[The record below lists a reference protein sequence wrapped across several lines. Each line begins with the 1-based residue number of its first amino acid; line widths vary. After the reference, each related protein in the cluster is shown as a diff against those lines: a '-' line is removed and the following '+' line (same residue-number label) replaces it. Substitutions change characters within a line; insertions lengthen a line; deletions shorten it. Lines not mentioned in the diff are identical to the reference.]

1 MKQETRRGTQ
11 GLEEIDTYEMLDKL
25 RPVKRGRCKR
35 GKSCGS
41 ACIIED
47 RPCELELDE
56 RIGVALSRASAFIK
70 GMPQREQE
78 VKEATEDVLRTAR
91 EMERRQQRRN

>member
-35 GKSCGS
+35 GKSCGR
-41 ACIIED
+41 ACVFED

-70 GMPQREQE
+70 GMPKREQE
-78 VKEATEDVLRTAR
+78 VKEATKDVLRTAR
-91 EMERRQQRRN
+91 EMERRQQRRG